1 MSNSVNLNDKDFFK
15 EIEKI
20 IKENYDS
27 IPDGFPHFCM
37 QIFWDNLSDD
47 DIHAAIT
54 GLESNDDS
62 IDAFFI
68 DEDNKKINII
78 QCKSRVSFKGNSP
91 LKKEWLSY
99 LSDAPNK
106 LRDINYIN
114 KHKNDRIK
122 EISEDFA
129 LWSAENGFKVN
140 LYLFHLGKPQS
151 RNILDHYSNI
161 IYYDFSAIKDKYE
174 EYKSKL
180 DRTEPDSIEI
190 KLNENTIEPNINK
203 NHNTLVSII
212 SGDELIKLRETHRYK
227 LFDKNL
233 RFALGDNKINK
244 EISNTA
250 TGDPK
255 NFYFYNNGIT
265 ITSKN
270 FRYKSNSKLTIEYPQ
285 IINGAQTVSA
295 IYKSYCDAK
304 SKIKREQAVD
314 ATEASIQAR
323 EKFKDVRVLFR
334 VIQDSEKDGRKTS
347 EFENRVIKYNNSQ
360 NSAKETDFYANE
372 PEQIKIQEI
381 MAKYGYFYEIKRGD
395 REFLKSNKEHHN
407 LLNKKRENFKYWDEK
422 IDMAKLASA
431 WMAFR
436 VSPIAD
442 DTRKANIFGHA
453 GDKHYDAI
461 FERADNIDNALV
473 AEMILAVNLLDCIQ
487 KQANIYGSSKNKG
500 QILSKVAKIDANT
513 GEKFFT
519 NVKEIVQGCCL
530 FGKQVKAEF
539 NSLDEFIANK
549 DTLLEKI
556 DEYHFFSMGK
566 HYSLAIFSRII
577 SKCGYTNKLIDESLG
592 LFCNK
597 KFLKE
602 SLVEPWLPMILSR
615 IIKPEYEYHSKNS
628 RVTLKN
634 FYDKQSIWEAIE
646 KRFEKLKYE
655 SDMDKPYNEIF
666 RLEICSKET

>member
-1 MSNSVNLNDKDFFK
+1 MNNSVNLNDKDFFK
-15 EIEKI
+15 EMERI
-20 IKENYDS
+20 IKENNDS
-27 IPDGFPHFCM
+27 IPDGFPYFCM

-47 DIHAAIT
+47 DIREAIT
-54 GLESNDDS
+54 GLDNNDES

-78 QCKSRVSFKGNSP
+78 QCKSRLSFKANSP

-106 LRDINYIN
+106 LKDIEYIN
-114 KHKNDRIK
+114 KHRNDRIK
-122 EISEDFA
+122 EISGDFM
-129 LWSAENGFKVN
+129 LWSKKNNFQVD
-140 LYLFHLGKPQS
+140 LYLFHLGEPQS

-161 IYYDFSAIKDKYE
+161 IYYGFGAIKDKYE

-180 DRTEPDSIEI
+180 DRTEPDSIDI
-190 KLNENTIEPNINK
+190 KLTENVIEPNVNK
-203 NHNTLVSII
+203 SHNTLVSII
-212 SGDELIKLRETHRYK
+212 SGDELIKLREKHRYK

-244 EISNTA
+244 AIANTA
-250 TGDPK
+250 AGDPT

-270 FRYKSNSKLTIEYPQ
+270 FRYKVTNSKLTIDYPQ

-304 SKIKREQAVD
+304 SKIKREQAIND
-314 ATEASIQAR
+314 TEASTQAR

-347 EFENRVIKYNNSQ
+347 KFEDKVIQYNNSQ
-360 NSAKETDFYANE
+360 NSVKETDFYANRA
-372 PEQIKIQEI
+372 EQIKIQEI

-395 REFLKSNKEHHN
+395 REFLKNGKEYHN
-407 LLNKKRENFKYWDEK
+407 LLNKTRKDFEYWDEK
-422 IDMAKLASA
+422 FDMAKLASA
-431 WMAFR
+431 WMAFSE
-436 VSPIAD
+436 SPIAD
-442 DTRKANIFGHA
+442 DTRKVNIFGHA

-461 FERADNIDNALV
+461 FERADKIDNALV
-473 AEMILAVNLLDCIQ
+473 AKMILAVNLLDCIQ
-487 KQANIYGSSKNKG
+487 EQANIYGSSIKKG
-500 QILSKVAKIDANT
+500 QILSKMVKIDANT
-513 GEKFFT
+513 DEKFFN

-539 NSLDEFIANK
+539 NSLDEFIANR
-549 DTLLEKI
+549 DTLFEKI

-577 SKCGYTNKLIDESLG
+577 SKCSYTNTLVDESLS

-602 SLVEPWLPMILSR
+602 RLVEPWLPTILNK
-615 IIKPEYEYHSKNS
+615 IIKPEYDYHSKNS
-628 RVTLKN
+628 RITIKS
-634 FYDKQSIWEAIE
+634 FYNKQSIWEAIE
-646 KRFEKLKYE
+646 RRFEKLKYE
-655 SDMDKPYNEIF
+655 ADIDKPYNEIF
-666 RLEICSKET
+666 RLEV